1 MPWESIIPKSLN
13 TDPKFS
19 MLNLMQV
26 PKVSHTQQLNDIIT
40 IAAWLRCGASLD
52 FAGLVDI

>member
-1 MPWESIIPKSLN
+1 
-13 TDPKFS
+13 